1 MVMVMVMMMVMARQ
15 DIVNRR
21 FKHVAFYTFQ
31 NHHVFTLSPRFYV
44 LFETC
49 VFTFQDFHV
58 FTFRAYIGAG
68 KFLKHI
74 KLLKRERRVTAFFF
88 KRRFI

>member
-31 NHHVFTLSPRFYV
+31 NHHVFTFYLKRAFLRFY
-44 LFETC
+44 LF
-49 VFTFQDFHV
+49 FLK
-58 FTFRAYIGAG
+58 RAYIGAG

-74 KLLKRERRVTAFFF
+74 KLLKRERSLTAFFLR
-88 KRRFI
+88 RRFI

>member
-1 MVMVMVMMMVMARQ
+1 MMMVMVMVMMMVMARQ

-31 NHHVFTLSPRFYV
+31 NHHVFTFYLKREFSRFK
-44 LFETC
+44 F
-49 VFTFQDFHV
+49 FTF

-74 KLLKRERRVTAFFF
+74 KFLKRERRLTAFFF